1 MKEGNAMEPIILH
14 LDGEGASAGRLRFQW
29 TLFLLVGLLNLV
41 QGFIVDNDF
50 HLINLFA
57 GLLFIVL
64 ALLFP
69 IMVRPKSA
77 TFDDKGISRRLGWR
91 RSVSLTWD
99 QIAYM
104 EATIFTFRIHAKD
117 GKQFELDL
125 GGLTFEEHS
134 KLKPKVIELA
144 RGKGIEVK
152 SV

>member
-1 MKEGNAMEPIILH
+1 MTEPIILH
-14 LDGEGASAGRLRFQW
+14 LDSEGASAGRMRIQW

-41 QGFIVDNDF
+41 QAFIVDNDF

-57 GLLFIVL
+57 GIFFIVF

-77 TFDDKGISRRLGWR
+77 TFDDKGISWRVGRR

-99 QIAYM
+99 QIASID
-104 EATIFTFRIHAKD
+104 ASILTFRIHAKD

-134 KLKPKVIELA
+134 KLKPKVLELA

-152 SV
+152 SA